1 MKLLS
6 FYLGSI
12 VKTKSG
18 TFVAILSALG
28 LLASCAQMSP
38 LEAQNDNIHRAGKSA
53 KTYADH
59 DKLAKQYQNTAKEM
73 LKKAEEQKKLLQHYE
88 EKSYLYGRQAQ
99 DKQSHTAALLHK
111 YERTAEED
119 IKQAAFHRQMASKLA
134 PRDHATPAEKRR
146 ERNHENNAK
155 VESDPNEQI

>member
-1 MKLLS
+1 M
-6 FYLGSI
+6 
-12 VKTKSG
+12 
-18 TFVAILSALG
+18 ILSTLG

-38 LEAQNDNIHRAGKSA
+38 LEAQNDNIQRAGKSA

-73 LKKAEEQKKLLQHYE
+73 LTKVEEQKKLLQHYE

-99 DKQSHTAALLHK
+99 DKQSHTSALLHK

-119 IKQAAFHRQMASKLA
+119 IKQAAFHQQMASELA

-146 ERNHENNAK
+146 ERNNENNAK

>member
-6 FYLGSI
+6 FYSGSI
-12 VKTKSG
+12 VKTTSG

-59 DKLAKQYQNTAKEM
+59 DKLAKQYQNTAQEM

-111 YERTAEED
+111 YQRTAEED
-119 IKQAAFHRQMASKLA
+119 IKQAAFHRQMALKLA
-134 PRDHATPAEKRR
+134 PRDHATPEKRR
-146 ERNHENNAK
+146 ERNHESNAM

>member
-1 MKLLS
+1 MKPLS
-6 FYLGSI
+6 SYLDSI

-18 TFVAILSALG
+18 TFVVILSTLG

-59 DKLAKQYQNTAKEM
+59 DKLAKQYQKTAKEK
-73 LKKAEEQKKLLQHYE
+73 LTKVEEQKKLLQHYE

-99 DKQSHTAALLHK
+99 DKQSHTSALLHK

-119 IKQAAFHRQMASKLA
+119 IKQAAFHRQMASELA
-134 PRDHATPAEKRR
+134 PRDHATPAEKWR
-146 ERNHENNAK
+146 ERNNENNAK

>member
-1 MKLLS
+1 M
-6 FYLGSI
+6 
-12 VKTKSG
+12 
-18 TFVAILSALG
+18 ILSTLG

-59 DKLAKQYQNTAKEM
+59 DKLAKQYQNAAKEK
-73 LKKAEEQKKLLQHYE
+73 LTKVEEQKKLLQHYE

-99 DKQSHTAALLHK
+99 DKQSHTLALLHK

-119 IKQAAFHRQMASKLA
+119 IKQAAFHRQMASELA

-146 ERNHENNAK
+146 ERNNENNAK

>member
-1 MKLLS
+1 MKSLS
-6 FYLGSI
+6 FYLDSI

-18 TFVAILSALG
+18 TFVVILSTLG

-59 DKLAKQYQNTAKEM
+59 DKLAKQYQNAAKEK
-73 LKKAEEQKKLLQHYE
+73 LIKVEEQKKLLQHYE

-99 DKQSHTAALLHK
+99 DKQSHTSALLHK

-119 IKQAAFHRQMASKLA
+119 IKQAAFHRQMASELA
-134 PRDHATPAEKRR
+134 LRDHAAPAEKRR
-146 ERNHENNAK
+146 ERNHENNAR

>member
-1 MKLLS
+1 MKSLS
-6 FYLGSI
+6 FYRDSI

-18 TFVAILSALG
+18 TFVVILSTLG

-38 LEAQNDNIHRAGKSA
+38 LEAQNDNIHRAEKSA

-59 DKLAKQYQNTAKEM
+59 AKLAKQYQNTAKEK
-73 LKKAEEQKKLLQHYE
+73 LTKVEEQKKLLQHYE

-99 DKQSHTAALLHK
+99 DKQSHTSALLHK

-119 IKQAAFHRQMASKLA
+119 IKQAAFHRQMASELA

-146 ERNHENNAK
+146 ERNNENNAK

>member
-1 MKLLS
+1 MKPLS
-6 FYLGSI
+6 FYLGAI

-53 KTYADH
+53 KTHADH

-73 LKKAEEQKKLLQHYE
+73 LRKAEEQRKLLQHYE

-99 DKQSHTAALLHK
+99 DKQSHTVALLHK
-111 YERTAEED
+111 YERTAQED
-119 IKQAAFHRQMASKLA
+119 IKQAAFHRQMASELA
-134 PRDHATPAEKRR
+134 LRDHATPAEKRQ
-146 ERNHENNAK
+146 ERNNENSAK

>member
-1 MKLLS
+1 MKPLS
-6 FYLGSI
+6 SYPGPI

-38 LEAQNDNIHRAGKSA
+38 LEAQNDNINRAGKSA

-59 DKLAKQYQNTAKEM
+59 EKLAKQYQNTAKEM
-73 LKKAEEQKKLLQHYE
+73 LRKAEEQKKLLQHYE

-99 DKQSHTAALLHK
+99 DKQSHTSALLHK

-119 IKQAAFHRQMASKLA
+119 IKLAAFHRQMASELA
-134 PRDHATPAEKRR
+134 PRDHATPAEKRQ

>member
-1 MKLLS
+1 MKSLS
-6 FYLGSI
+6 FYLDSI

-18 TFVAILSALG
+18 TFVVILSTLG

-59 DKLAKQYQNTAKEM
+59 DKLAKQYQNAAKEK
-73 LKKAEEQKKLLQHYE
+73 LTKVEEQKKLLQHYE

-99 DKQSHTAALLHK
+99 DKQSHTLALLHK

-119 IKQAAFHRQMASKLA
+119 IKQAAFHRQMASELA

-146 ERNHENNAK
+146 ERNNENNAK

>member
-6 FYLGSI
+6 FYLDSI

-53 KTYADH
+53 KTYSDH

-73 LKKAEEQKKLLQHYE
+73 LRKAGEQKKLLLHYE

-99 DKQSHTAALLHK
+99 DKQSHTVALLHK

-134 PRDHATPAEKRR
+134 PRNYATPTEKRQ
-146 ERNHENNAK
+146 ERNKNNAM

>member
-1 MKLLS
+1 MKPLS
-6 FYLGSI
+6 SYLDSI

-18 TFVAILSALG
+18 TFVVILSTLG

-38 LEAQNDNIHRAGKSA
+38 LEAQNDNIQRAGKSA

-73 LKKAEEQKKLLQHYE
+73 LTKVEEQKKLLQHYE

-99 DKQSHTAALLHK
+99 DKQSHTSALLHK

-119 IKQAAFHRQMASKLA
+119 IKQAAFHQQMASELA

-146 ERNHENNAK
+146 ERNNENNAK